1 MKFVQIRIYGP
12 LAQRLKGKA
21 KQEDRSIS
29 KTAARLLFLALA
41 HAPHKNKE

>member
-12 LAQRLKGKA
+12 LAQKLKEKA

-29 KTAARLLFLALA
+29 KTAARILFASLAN
-41 HAPHKNKE
+41 APARK